1 MTFDAV
7 QMNALRGGIFDQR
20 LLIDVLR
27 QKDRDMHAGVFALKR
42 QSIPVDQRLH
52 AFENEIM
59 FAAVNLSHAVD
70 MLFKISFAQEM
81 REDCLIHAGDSA
93 GIMSADLFVPFQKF
107 RWKDHVA
114 DTDRRSDCFGK
125 GTDINNTILV
135 IHSLKGRNRLAAV
148 TELTVVVIFD
158 NVTVRSG
165 FCPGKKLDTPT
176 VWHDCAKRKLMGW
189 CDIDDGTFRCN

>member
-1 MTFDAV
+1 MADNDFRCRTDECPA
-7 QMNALRGGIFDQR
+7 RRHFDQR

-27 QKDRDMHAGVFALKR
+27 QEDRDMHAGVFALKR

-59 FAAVNLSHAVD
+59 LAAVNLSHAVD
-70 MLFKISFAQEM
+70 MLFKISLAQKM
-81 REDCLIHAGDSA
+81 REDCLIHAGDGA
-93 GIMSADLFVPFQKF
+93 GIVAADLLVPFQKF

-114 DTDRRSDCFGK
+114 DTDRRSDRFGK

-158 NVTVRSG
+158 NVNGSERIL
-165 FCPGKKLDTPT
+165 P
-176 VWHDCAKRKLMGW
+176 R
-189 CDIDDGTFRCN
+189 